1 MCAMKRL
8 LLACAGTALTM
19 LAADLVWL
27 GLIATPLYR
36 QGIGHL
42 MAEQPRWAAAL
53 LFYAVYS
60 AGLVMFAVKPNAQRS
75 SWRPTASTAALFGF
89 FAYATY
95 DLTNLAT
102 LRGWPIGLSFA
113 DIAWGCGVSAL
124 AASAGRL
131 AMRFGRAS

>member
-1 MCAMKRL
+1 MRAMQKVL
-8 LLACAGTALTM
+8 FAYAGTALTM
-19 LAADLVWL
+19 LGADLLWL

-42 MAEQPRWAAAL
+42 MAEQPRWAAVL

-75 SWRPTASTAALFGF
+75 SWRPTASTAALLGL

-102 LRGWPIGLSFA
+102 LRDWPLGLSLA
-113 DIAWGCGVSAL
+113 DIAWGCSVSAL

-131 AMRFGRAS
+131 AMRLGLSD